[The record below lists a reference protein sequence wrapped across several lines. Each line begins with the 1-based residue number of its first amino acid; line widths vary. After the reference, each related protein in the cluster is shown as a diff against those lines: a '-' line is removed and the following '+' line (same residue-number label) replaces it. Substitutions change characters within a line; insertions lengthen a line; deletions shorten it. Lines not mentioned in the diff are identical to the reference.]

1 MHLDQKKKFE
11 LRAWLIWACAAIFY
25 GYQFAQRVSPSVMTD
40 ELMSSFSVEC
50 AALGAISAF
59 YYNAYAFLQIPA
71 GSLLDKFGPRKM
83 LSLATLLCTLGSI
96 LFATATGISQA
107 SIGRLFIGAGSAFGF
122 LSCLKIGTIWFSS
135 EKLPLVVGLSL
146 CIGTVGAVGGS
157 APLFHMVQTLGWQQT
172 IWMLAIVGF
181 CLFALVLL
189 VVKDK
194 PMADSRAS
202 KKVEQPE
209 QSYSFLQSLEIIL
222 KKPQTWLISFHGIL
236 MYVPLSAFA
245 DMWGTKFLAEVY
257 QIDRTVAAATSSII
271 YIGMGLGS
279 PILPLLAHW
288 LKGYKPILLIGS
300 AGSILTFFSILYL
313 TSMPLSMLSTT
324 LFFFGF
330 FLGGQILCF
339 SMVCNINP
347 REISATAGGFH
358 NMICMLSGVIFIPL
372 VGYLLDLFAE
382 TPGVYS
388 VQNYTWALVTILG
401 AMVAAFIITFW
412 IKEVYSKPEELASGK
427 KLATEKVS

>member
-1 MHLDQKKKFE
+1 MPLDTKKEFE
-11 LRAWLIWACAAIFY
+11 WKIWLIWACAALFY

-40 ELMSSFSVEC
+40 ELMSAFSVEC

-71 GSLLDKFGPRKM
+71 GVLLDKFGPRKM
-83 LSLATLLCTLGSI
+83 LSVATLLCTLGSI

-107 SIGRLFIGAGSAFGF
+107 SIGRLLIGAGSAFGF
-122 LSCLKIGTIWFSS
+122 LSCLKIGTIWFSA

-181 CLFALVLL
+181 ALFALVLL
-189 VVKDK
+189 IVRDK
-194 PMADSRAS
+194 PATPAQTS
-202 KKVEQPE
+202 KKGAQPE
-209 QSYSFLQSLEIIL
+209 MSYSFLESLKIIL
-222 KKPQTWLISFHGIL
+222 AKPQTWLISLYGVL

-245 DMWGTKFLAEVY
+245 DMWGVKFLAEVY
-257 QIDRTVAAATSSII
+257 QIDRTVAAATASTV
-271 YIGMGLGS
+271 YIGMGIGS
-279 PILPLLAHW
+279 PLLPLLAHW
-288 LKGYKPILLIGS
+288 LKGYKPILLIGCG
-300 AGSILTFFSILYL
+300 GSILTFFAILYL
-313 TSMPLSMLSTT
+313 TDMPLWMLSTT
-324 LFFFGF
+324 LFFLGV

-372 VGYLLDLFAE
+372 IGYLLDLFAQ

-388 VQNYTWALVTILG
+388 VQDYTLSLVTIPT
-401 AMVAAFIITFW
+401 AMVAAFITTFW
-412 IKEVYSKPEELASGK
+412 IKEVYSHPEELPSGET
-427 KLATEKVS
+427 LATEKA